1 MDKVADVPLDGQE
14 AETSAPSG
22 ALGAVIE
29 LSVAHSEVLDA
40 TSADI
45 DFRVRLGDSGVAPS
59 ATGETCPAD
68 YRKVAEVEVEAGPAP
83 APAPAPASAPAPGSS
98 SPSTRPAAAAAAL
111 ALLVC
116 LMGALLLQHGGS
128 MLPAHTLSCYAL
140 PR

>member
-1 MDKVADVPLDGQE
+1 VQVRVDKVADVPLDGQE

-40 TSADI
+40 TSGDI

-83 APAPAPASAPAPGSS
+83 APEPAPASAPAPGSS
-98 SPSTRPAAAAAAL
+98 SPSTRPAAAAAAAAL
-111 ALLVC
+111 ALLAC
-116 LMGALLLQHGGS
+116 LMGALLL
-128 MLPAHTLSCYAL
+128 
-140 PR
+140 